1 MDNIDSLSDKFQE
14 EKWKAYASSLEEA
27 LALAKTKIESLERQ
41 LALPKEKTATQIIC
55 ELEIEKLRHSATT
68 RSLTLEETKRFDLLV
83 KNALLADEANKNIK
97 KQNDG
102 PTITISEAALIAIA
116 SVPEAEADDGTN

>member
-83 KNALLADEANKNIK
+83 KNALLADEANKNVK